1 MPLAGASDL
10 REKFERDGFVIIES
24 VLDPEQCAEMTEQI
38 WARLPDRF
46 RRDEPKTWTGR
57 IEDCCNNLPPYQ
69 RNGLLR
75 YKDKHGFRREPVF
88 ERHIYSNPRFS
99 EIFRAVA
106 ARRLGRLHIRG
117 LHPVLPMPRW
127 VSVNEAT
134 GNRLDSQMDGPKRVW
149 PKLPRP
155 PQLPIPGHL
164 DAHPIDLLMIIYLDE
179 VPLRGGGL
187 AVWPGS
193 HKLLRLCFESL
204 YDFLPTRGYRR
215 AMKFLQRFRPLDL
228 AAGQG
233 DVILFDSRLL
243 HANSI
248 NQSQRIRQAVLVDC
262 FGEDWLQRD
271 EDWKQDERA
280 ASDRR
285 AADSTY
291 DIATLPA
298 AKQLAARLKV
308 DVVRAFW
315 SRHTRLRG
323 WISEIAKDP
332 SGKARRQLSAKIRSR
347 REGDCW
353 IVVSQDSTHRSSH
366 KLDAYGVG
374 SLGSFNM
381 TVNGA
386 ATAKSLSGVIVER
399 IGLKEGKNSI
409 DIHGKFAAEH
419 YVRIIRSRNP
429 FDTSDILYDGMI
441 KASDHSAAHRITI
454 ERPAMAS

>member
-1 MPLAGASDL
+1 MTPAGASDL
-10 REKFERDGFVIIES
+10 REKFERDGFVIVKS
-24 VLDPEQCAEMTEQI
+24 VLEPERCAEMIEQI
-38 WARLPDRF
+38 WVRLPDRF
-46 RRDEPKTWTGR
+46 RRDEPETWTGR

-75 YKDKHGFRREPVF
+75 YKDKHGFKQEPVF
-88 ERHIYSNPRFS
+88 ERHIYSNPRFA
-99 EIFRAVA
+99 EIFRSVTG
-106 ARRLGRLHIRG
+106 RLLGRLHIRG

-134 GNRLDSQMDGPKRVW
+134 GNRLDPQMDSPERAW
-149 PKLPRP
+149 PKIPRP
-155 PQLPIPGHL
+155 PQLPILGHL
-164 DAHPIDLLMIIYLDE
+164 DAHPIDVLMIIYLDE

-193 HKLLRLCFESL
+193 HRLLRLCFESL

-215 AMKFLQRFRPLDL
+215 AMRFLQRFRPLDL

-243 HANSI
+243 HSNSI
-248 NQSQRIRQAVLVDC
+248 NESQRIRQALLVDS
-262 FGEDWLQRD
+262 FADDWRRRD
-271 EDWKQDERA
+271 AHWKQDERA
-280 ASDRR
+280 AGDRL
-285 AADSTY
+285 AAASTD
-291 DIATLPA
+291 DIAALPA
-298 AKQLAARLKV
+298 AKQLAAQLKV
-308 DVVRAFW
+308 DFARAFW

-374 SLGSFNM
+374 SLGSFDM
-381 TVNGA
+381 SVNGA
-386 ATAKSLSGVIVER
+386 ATAKSLSGAIVER
-399 IGLKEGKNSI
+399 IDLKDGKNSI
-409 DIHGKFAAEH
+409 DIQGKFAAEH

-429 FDTSDILYDGMI
+429 FDKSDILYEGTI
-441 KASDHSAAHRITI
+441 EASSHGAAHRITI
-454 ERPAMAS
+454 EPTAAAR